1 MGSMWRRAIEYLGL
15 APDDEY
21 DDVEAYEDPRD
32 RQAPASRV
40 PPRSAQPSRTVVP
53 PALEA
58 ERERGPVVRPLTI
71 NPTRTVGEGE
81 DDVDRIQTRPMVV
94 RPADQPAVAKPQIIS
109 PTSFAAAQEV
119 ADRFKATRPVIMNL
133 QGLDRDIERRLID
146 FASGLCYGLG
156 GHMEKVAN
164 HVFLL
169 TPADVKVPEEER
181 RRITERGLYES

>member
-1 MGSMWRRAIEYLGL
+1 
-15 APDDEY
+15 
-21 DDVEAYEDPRD
+21 
-32 RQAPASRV
+32 
-40 PPRSAQPSRTVVP
+40 VVP

-71 NPTRTVGEGE
+71 NTTRTVEGE

-94 RPADQPAVAKPQIIS
+94 RPADQPAVAKPQILS

-133 QGLDRDIERRLID
+133 QGLDRDIARRLID